1 MGREEA
7 ASEPSKSAR
16 GEEKMKKKEK
26 NPKEEKTSPRP
37 PKSIQAFVEVKMEQS
52 SSPEL

>member
-16 GEEKMKKKEK
+16 GEEKKKKEK